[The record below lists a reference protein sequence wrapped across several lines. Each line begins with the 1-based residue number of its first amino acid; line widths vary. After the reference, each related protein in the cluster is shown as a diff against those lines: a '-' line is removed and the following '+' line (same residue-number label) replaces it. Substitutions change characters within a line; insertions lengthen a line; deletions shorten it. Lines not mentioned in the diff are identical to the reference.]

1 MSTVRNDYDTPDGTG
16 VRVAVPNC
24 PEWREDGTVAVL
36 LASEE
41 QGTGY
46 PYHQEDT
53 GQSRLYFEDC
63 HRLFSLGAREGKQ
76 EEWRV

>member
-36 LASEE
+36 LAVS
-41 QGTGY
+41 TF
-46 PYHQEDT
+46 PSSAH
-53 GQSRLYFEDC
+53 L
-63 HRLFSLGAREGKQ
+63 HFSM
-76 EEWRV
+76 